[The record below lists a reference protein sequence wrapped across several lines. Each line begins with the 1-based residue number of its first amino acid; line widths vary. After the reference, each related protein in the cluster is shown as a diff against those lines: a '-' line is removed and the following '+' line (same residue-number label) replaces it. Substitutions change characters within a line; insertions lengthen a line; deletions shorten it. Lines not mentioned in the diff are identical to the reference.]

1 MGFENIYK
9 KLRQIRIEKGFS
21 QKALGEKC
29 GLTQQA
35 INRIEQG
42 QRKIDLDLLLRMS
55 EALKVSV
62 SEILSYDNMIGNVT
76 SSGDIV
82 YMDSDVVE
90 YNRIIEKQKH
100 GEGFTPYD
108 KRFISDYIDKSP
120 LVREWFIEN
129 GLKSKEKNLEHI
141 QSAYEHL
148 NENGRKEAAKRIKEL
163 TEIERYTKPEEWFK
177 GRMAKDEIDKAIN
190 SYLNNDN
197 QDELPQE

>member
-1 MGFENIYK
+1 MSFEDIYK

-55 EALKVSV
+55 EALKVSI

-82 YMDSDVVE
+82 YMDSDIAE
-90 YNRIIEKQKH
+90 YNRIIDKQKN

-108 KRFISDYIDKSP
+108 RHFISDYIDKSP
-120 LVREWFIEN
+120 LVRTWFIEN
-129 GLKSKEKNLEHI
+129 GLKSKEKKLNHI
-141 QSAYEHL
+141 QSAYERL
-148 NENGRKEAAKRIKEL
+148 NENGRKEAVKRIEEL
-163 TEIERYTKPEEWFK
+163 TEIERYTKP
-177 GRMAKDEIDKAIN
+177 DEP
-190 SYLNNDN
+190 
-197 QDELPQE
+197 PQE